1 MHIHRT
7 LLRLLGALTLTGAS
21 IAAGATVTAP
31 DNGDI
36 FLGVRASGGQGS
48 GVSLLINIG
57 DDTAFR
63 NAAAGSTLALANVST
78 ELTTAFGA
86 GWSTRSDL
94 TWAFFGARNQTNPVV
109 YATRAQSPA
118 GLPATSYPAQDLSQR
133 TATKNQIISVVDAYT
148 LLDQFSGNANGAL
161 QTNGLNSGSYSFQV
175 GSAGTSDFGSLS
187 QWVSIE
193 GDFSAGVSG
202 TVLDFFRYAGSTTVP
217 STERLGSF
225 EISSAGA
232 LSFTRSLAPGIAG
245 VRLAQSAV
253 SVNED
258 AGTVA
263 LTFRRT
269 DDVSAAVSA
278 TFSTSNGSAA
288 SGTDY
293 TAQTNVTVNF
303 GIGEFQKTVTV
314 PIVDRPGIS
323 AARDFTV
330 TLANASAGAE
340 LVSPISATV
349 TINDT
354 DSEVQFASAT
364 ATLRARNAVN
374 QPNVVELTV
383 NRSGNLTN
391 AATVTATLGAGTTL
405 TSGDHFVFTS
415 PTVVEFVA
423 GDASETISIPL
434 ELIQASAL
442 PGTIVVQLSSP
453 TATSLGTITTSTVQ
467 VLPNSGEI
475 SFSSPTF
482 TAPAFTGGNPSE
494 VTISLTRSNGT
505 VGAASVNVAATGGT
519 LVSGTHYE
527 ALANPETVTF
537 ADGSADASFTIQL
550 NSIGSALLA
559 SGANI
564 ELTLSS
570 PTNSSI
576 LGSVVTSLVTISG
589 TPGSISIG
597 AASYNVR
604 EDIGIFSLPLTR
616 TSGTSGAV
624 SVTINTSGG
633 TAPGAATAGTDF
645 NALTNQVV
653 NFADGVASVNV
664 PITILNTVA
673 NEPNELF
680 TVTISAP
687 SGGVTLGAVTTASL
701 RILDVDV
708 AAPTI
713 TITAPKSG
721 TKVPAA
727 QTPSV
732 TVTGTVRDNKEV
744 ARFEYQL
751 NGAAPQV
758 VVPVFD
764 AKGVGSFS
772 FAVTPERGTNIAVL
786 RAYDYRGNVSAPAAT
801 SFIYDDP
808 FASLAGSYKGLARAS
823 GATVPSHS
831 NNGFVDIQVV
841 AAGSFSGKLTIDGLV
856 LPFTGVI
863 GNNGTARIGATGADK
878 FRVERPNKP
887 AFEISFGLNLTTRV
901 ITGTVTEYRRSVAV
915 GTAALT
921 AQRAGFGKT
930 VSVAPGYLQN
940 KGAYTLI
947 LPPQV
952 QSSAFTAQDYP
963 QGDGVGTATVKADGT
978 VSFAGTLA
986 DGTKFTASSLLWANL
1001 TLPLYVELYSKA
1013 GSLGGTITFNDQ
1025 LPTTDFS
1032 GSDLFWFRPYQNVQH
1047 YPYGWPEGL
1056 VTVIEGAKYAV
1067 GATSSLG
1074 TLSAADASLGNAHLI
1089 FTDGLLPED
1098 VTKAVNLDAKDKA
1111 TNAPVGDKSFSL
1123 AVVQASGLFSGKF
1136 TDANGTQPA
1145 FTGVIYQKGP
1155 QRFGGGHFLSATPKV
1170 RDGTGEAGS
1179 VTLIRRPN

>member
-48 GVSLLINIG
+48 GVSLLINVG

-217 STERLGSF
+217 ATERLGSF
-225 EISSAGA
+225 EISSSGA
-232 LSFTRSLAPGIAG
+232 LSFTRSLAPGTAG
-245 VRLAQSAV
+245 IRFAQSAV
-253 SVNED
+253 SVDED

-278 TFSTSNGSAA
+278 TFSTNNGSAT

-330 TLANASAGAE
+330 TLANASVGAE

-354 DSEVQFASAT
+354 DSEVEFASAT
-364 ATLRARNAVN
+364 ASLRALDVLS
-374 QPNVVELTV
+374 QPNTIELTV
-383 NRSGNLTN
+383 NRSGDLTDAASVN
-391 AATVTATLGAGTTL
+391 ASISGGSL
-405 TSGDHFVFTS
+405 TSGTHFTFTS
-415 PTVVEFVA
+415 PTLVQFA
-423 GDASETISIPL
+423 YGDATETVSIPL
-434 ELIQASAL
+434 NAIPSNAL
-442 PGTIVVQLSSP
+442 PGTIIVSLTSP
-453 TATSLGTITTSTVQ
+453 VSTSLGTLTSSTIT

-475 SFSSPTF
+475 AFTSSTF
-482 TAPAFTGGNPSE
+482 TAPAVTAANVPSV
-494 VTISLTRSNGT
+494 VTFNLARSNGT
-505 VGAASVNVAATGGT
+505 VGAASVNVAVTGGT
-519 LVSGTHYE
+519 LVSGTHFVP
-527 ALANPETVTF
+527 LDSPTTITF
-537 ADGSADASFTIQL
+537 ADGSATASLNIQL
-550 NSIGSALLA
+550 NAIGTGLLA
-559 SGANI
+559 NGATI
-564 ELTLSS
+564 ELGLSS
-570 PTNSSI
+570 PTNSAT
-576 LGSVVTSLVTISG
+576 LGSPSTSTVTIVG
-589 TPGSISIG
+589 TPGTISIA

-604 EDIGIFSLPLTR
+604 EEIGVFQLPLTR
-616 TSGTSGAV
+616 IGGTSGAV
-624 SVTINTSGG
+624 SVTINTTAG
-633 TAPGAATAGTDF
+633 TAAAGTDF
-645 NALTNQVV
+645 TAITGQVV

-680 TVTISAP
+680 TVAISAP
-687 SGGVTLGAVTTASL
+687 AGGAALGTTTTASI
-701 RILDVDV
+701 RILDADV
-708 AAPTI
+708 AAPVLTV
-713 TITAPKSG
+713 TAPKTG
-721 TKVPAA
+721 AKVAA
-727 QTPSV
+727 PNS
-732 TVTGTVRDNKEV
+732 TVNVVGSAKENKEV
-744 ARFEYQL
+744 ASIQLQL
-751 NGAAPQV
+751 NGAAAV
-758 VVPVFD
+758 SVPFTLD
-764 AKGVGSFS
+764 AKGVPVFN
-772 FAVTPERGTNIAVL
+772 FPVTAQRGTNIVVL
-786 RAYDYRGNVSAPAAT
+786 RAYDYRGNASAPVSAT
-801 SFIYDDP
+801 FIYDDP
-808 FASLAGSYKGLARAS
+808 FAALAGAYKGLARAS

-887 AFEISFGLNLTTRV
+887 AFEISFALNLTSRV

-1056 VTVIEGAKYAV
+1056 ATIIHGAKYAV
-1067 GATSSLG
+1067 GSTSSLG
-1074 TLSAADASLGNAHLI
+1074 TLPAANATLGNAQLE
-1089 FTDGLLPED
+1089 FTGGLLSED
-1098 VTKAVNLDAKDKA
+1098 VIKAVNLDVKYKV
-1111 TNAPVGDKSFSL
+1111 TNAPVTDKSFSL
-1123 AVVQASGLFSGKF
+1123 TVTQTSGLFTGKF
-1136 TDANGTQPA
+1136 THTDGTQPA
-1145 FTGVIYQKGP
+1145 FNGVIYQKGSL
-1155 QRFGGGHFLSATPKV
+1155 RLGYGHFLSTTPRV
-1170 RDGTGEAGS
+1170 RDGTGEAGI
-1179 VTLIRRPN
+1179 VTLAPRAN